1 MIGGRWHQRFVL
13 FLLVVPTM
21 LALVSC
27 RGTNLLSR
35 QDEIEIGKEGS
46 AAIEKE
52 YKLDTDPQ
60 RVALVQEIGQRVIEG
75 MRQAEGKRAPDFPYT
90 FKVLDTKEVNAVS
103 LPGGPVYIFR
113 GLLEQVGDDK
123 DMLASVVAHE
133 VAHIVARHAA
143 KQISS
148 SILAD
153 IAISLGTKGSTQKA
167 ANIATSLVML
177 QYSRDDEYDADRR
190 AILYTHAAGYDP
202 EGLVRFFEKLQQL
215 EKSPMKGV
223 LANLRTHPLTENR
236 VLRAKKHI
244 AQLPNRQLT
253 GTAQGQ

>member
-1 MIGGRWHQRFVL
+1 MTRAIPLGKSL
-13 FLLVVPTM
+13 LLLVLLAVVPLLT
-21 LALVSC
+21 SC
-27 RGTNLLSR
+27 RGTNLLSKR
-35 QDEIEIGKEGS
+35 DEIQIGKEGS
-46 AAIEKE
+46 AAIERE
-52 YKLDTDPQ
+52 YKLDTNPE
-60 RVALVQEIGQRVIEG
+60 RTALVQEVGQRILEG
-75 MRQAEGKRAPDFPYT
+75 MRQVEGKRAPDFPFT

-113 GLLEQVGDDK
+113 GLMEQVGSDT
-123 DMLASVVAHE
+123 DMLAGVIAHE
-133 VAHIVARHAA
+133 VGHIVGRHAA

-153 IAISLGTKGSTQKA
+153 LAISLGTRGSAQKA
-167 ANIATSLVML
+167 ASIATSLVML

-215 EKSPMKGV
+215 EKSPMKGL

-236 VLRAKKHI
+236 ILRAKKLI
-244 AQLPNRQLT
+244 AQLPDRT
-253 GTAQGQ
+253 SARAVPAQ